1 MGDFFIWQGDKKGVQ
16 SEGMTGTELKQHIE
30 DWMSKFQVTVRYDPS
45 EAVKQLENL
54 GLLVSK
60 QKGTVSFK

>member
-1 MGDFFIWQGDKKGVQ
+1 
-16 SEGMTGTELKQHIE
+16 MTGTELKQHIE

-54 GLLVSK
+54 GLLVTK

>member
-16 SEGMTGTELKQHIE
+16 REGMTGTELKQHIE

-54 GLLVSK
+54 GLLVTK